1 MNVFIDV
8 SCSNSLP
15 SKSSRPKEYFA
26 EYGCDLDGF
35 DGQHYFGSVNMIII
49 CDQLF
54 ACRHI
59 YLLQFLQNN
68 LKASN
73 ISYLLSIY
81 KYKIEKKNNCIICLG
96 KLKLVFFITISPR

>member
-15 SKSSRPKEYFA
+15 SKSSRSKEYFA

-35 DGQHYFGSVNMIII
+35 DGQHYFASVNMIII

-54 ACRHI
+54 AC
-59 YLLQFLQNN
+59 
-68 LKASN
+68 
-73 ISYLLSIY
+73 
-81 KYKIEKKNNCIICLG
+81 
-96 KLKLVFFITISPR
+96 